1 MAQSK
6 VTSDALVQMAQLLN
20 SSKEL
25 FESGKHEID
34 SQLEGI
40 VWDDPVGWNF
50 RSRYEE
56 DFKSIVEK
64 LIPNIEEFLIH
75 LQELGVQVAEY
86 SGDYSFLGS
95 LGTAGFMAGAS
106 KIIFEPIKPSN
117 GTVSGLNPFDP
128 KKILPFHDDEFDKSL
143 DGMSEKELEYKVQE
157 YRDTLEKAQLAKY
170 AYHDGDPLPAGWTD
184 VTGEDQ
190 KIKQICDDIAQ
201 NGGNESGLK
210 FSVLRKGDKY
220 VVSFGGT
227 DFGKEFSETYKDG
240 KTDITGAFSPNERQS
255 ELSRKLVWNLVKDG
269 GIPLDQIEFT
279 GHSLGGRLAAENSV
293 AWARPATTFNAAG
306 SHPDTYRQY
315 ENMTGVTP
323 GYRPSSNY
331 TGVRNIVTE
340 HDPLSHIQS
349 FFSGSKNPYIDALPK
364 KEITIAHETL
374 SGTISSTPGKVM
386 MTGLSAIAPPV
397 AMGIQDSDKI
407 LSFANTVNEYYNR
420 DYRAIGAT
428 LTLPDGLG
436 GLNPLTSLEAHKIT
450 VVEDLL
456 SQRLEMIEKRLGK

>member
-20 SSKEL
+20 TSKEQ
-25 FESGKHEID
+25 FETGKHEID

-50 RSRYEE
+50 RSKYEE
-56 DFKSIVEK
+56 DFKPIVEK
-64 LIPNIEEFLIH
+64 LIPNIEEYLIH
-75 LQELGVQVAEY
+75 LQELGIQVAEY
-86 SGDYSFLGS
+86 SGDYSFLGA
-95 LGTAGFMAGAS
+95 LGAAGFLAGVPNFN
-106 KIIFEPIKPSN
+106 FEPTKISN
-117 GTVSGLNPFDP
+117 GTVSGLDPFDP
-128 KKILPFHDDEFDKSL
+128 KKILPFRDDEFDKSL
-143 DGMSEKELEYKVQE
+143 EGMSKQKLEEKAQE
-157 YRDTLEKAQLAKY
+157 YRDNLEKARLAKY
-170 AYHDGDPLPAGWTD
+170 AYHDGDPLPTGWTD
-184 VTGEDQ
+184 VTGEDPR
-190 KIKQICDDIAQ
+190 IKQICDDIAQ

-210 FSVLRKGDKY
+210 FSVLRKGDIY

-240 KTDITGAFSPNERQS
+240 KTDITGAFSPDERQS
-255 ELSRKLVWNLVKDG
+255 ELSRKLVWNLVKEG

-315 ENMTGVTP
+315 ENMRGITS

-340 HDPLSHIQS
+340 HDFLTTLQS
-349 FFSGSKNPYIDALPK
+349 AGSGSKNPYIAALPK
-364 KEITIAHETL
+364 EGIKIAHETI
-374 SGTISSTPGKVM
+374 SGTLSDSRGKIAMGALHAV
-386 MTGLSAIAPPV
+386 APPV
-397 AMGIQDSDKI
+397 AEG
-407 LSFANTVNEYYNR
+407 LSSTEKVLGAAVKFNEYYNR
-420 DYRAIGAT
+420 DYRALGDTFI
-428 LTLPDGLG
+428 LPDGLG
-436 GLNPLTSLEAHKIT
+436 GLDPRTRFEAHKIT